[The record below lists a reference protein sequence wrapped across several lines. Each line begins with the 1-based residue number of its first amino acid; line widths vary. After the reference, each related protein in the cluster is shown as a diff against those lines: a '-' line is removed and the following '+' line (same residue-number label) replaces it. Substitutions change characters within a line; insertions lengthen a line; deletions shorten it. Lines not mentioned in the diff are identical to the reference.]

1 MDDLSI
7 LGDVVDLIPDV
18 TSAVDRLK
26 AAKSDRESRGNAR
39 RLASQVTLFGH
50 FTRKLLLLS
59 GASSAREENLRQ
71 TVEKRLGTARTNA
84 IAMNLIEVQRI
95 LRHLKRDLANTRH
108 GTVRLLPPSVV
119 RDQMFLDADAWPTG
133 SPLEV

>member
-1 MDDLSI
+1 MADLSI
-7 LGDVVDLIPDV
+7 LGDVIDLIPDV
-18 TSAVDRLK
+18 TVAVDRLK
-26 AAKSDRESRGNAR
+26 AAKSDRESRGNVR
-39 RLASQVTLFGH
+39 RLASQVTLFNH

-71 TVEKRLGTARTNA
+71 TVEKRLGTTRTNA

-119 RDQMFLDADAWPTG
+119 RDRIFLDVDT
-133 SPLEV
+133 